1 MKGFWG
7 LRGMQLSAKF
17 HFRVATRPE
26 EGRPRLQLGRD
37 EAKFPAT
44 PADIGVLPV
53 PVQSGKDLSVVVGN
67 FAEVDDQAC

>member
-1 MKGFWG
+1 MVYATLGK
-7 LRGMQLSAKF
+7 KF
-17 HFRVATRPE
+17 ISGREVDQRERNFR
-26 EGRPRLQLGRD
+26 LLLGRD
-37 EAKFPAT
+37 EAELPAT